1 MSKPYSTTAQVLNPA
16 LLTLVSTAQWNRTEL
31 TGDVAALISEGDN
44 EIDAR
49 LAALEVPLPFAT
61 NPAIVQD
68 LSVLYA
74 RYACFRDLYAAGAPA
89 AGKGL
94 NPNAQKYLDQF
105 ETKMKGLI
113 DGTLKLVDSTGAVIP
128 GTKYATVTVPYP
140 CPEKNIDPYPNYPS
154 GPYPDPPGIGN

>member
-1 MSKPYSTTAQVLNPA
+1 MAQPYSTTAQVLNPA
-16 LLTLVSTAQWNRTEL
+16 LRTLVTTAQWSVTEL
-31 TGDVAALISEGDN
+31 TGDVAALIKEGDN

-74 RYACFRDLYAAGAPA
+74 RYAAFRDLYAAGQPA

-105 ETKMKGLI
+105 EAKMNGLI
-113 DGTLKLVDSTGAVIP
+113 DGTLKLVDSTGAVIS
-128 GTKYATVTVPYP
+128 GNKFATVTVPYP
-140 CPEKNIDPYPNYPS
+140 CPQKNVDSYPNYPS
-154 GPYPDPPGIGN
+154 GPYPDPPGIGD